1 MNLKNEKGVTGIDI
15 SISVVV
21 IFIFVSIIAVI
32 LANIKNTSKELD
44 RKSEALYIAI
54 NEIENVKNQG
64 FSKFESLNKNS
75 TQDMD
80 GNSLVNQ
87 PTGTEGFYKTIS
99 VLDYADIEGN
109 EYKIPNL
116 VKKVTVKISYM
127 YNGTEENVELS
138 TILSKEN

>member
-99 VLDYADIEGN
+99 VLDYADIE
-109 EYKIPNL
+109 YKIPNL

>member
-1 MNLKNEKGVTGIDI
+1 MNLKNEKGITGIDI
-15 SISVVV
+15 SIAVVV

-64 FSKFESLNKNS
+64 FSKYESLNKNS

-80 GNSLVNQ
+80 GNNLVNQ

-99 VLDYADIEGN
+99 VLDYTDIEGN
-109 EYKIPNL
+109 EDKIPNL